1 MKISINW
8 LKEYVETNSQ
18 PEEISE
24 ILTNLGLEVEKLS
37 LFESVK
43 GGLNGVVAGKVL
55 ECGKHPDADRLKVT
69 SIDLGDNVISE
80 IVCGAPNIEKGQIVP
95 VAKVGCKI
103 YTSDGTEIKIKKSK
117 IRGVVSNGMVC
128 AEDEI
133 GLGQSHDGIMILD
146 SNIKPGTPISE
157 VFNLENDNILEIG
170 LTPNRSDAMS
180 HYGVA
185 RDLKA
190 FYDFKSIKSKLILPS
205 VNNFESVKLD
215 ENFKITIEDI
225 DKCPFYS
232 GLIIKNIKVGPSS
245 KELQNKLKSIGLKP
259 INNIVDITNFVMH
272 EIGQPLHAFD
282 LDKLECINVKSL
294 KSGAKFKTLDES
306 LIELDKE
313 DLMIC
318 SSNKPLCLA
327 GIYGGHESGVS
338 DSTTN
343 LFLESAIFDPVTIRK
358 SSKRHQLFTDASYR
372 YERGVDPEKV
382 IYALKRAAILIN
394 EDNPNSSVSDILVED
409 NLKLKTKDIYL
420 RYNKIDSVTGQNID
434 KDVITQILSSLD
446 FEIKNHNEEGL
457 NIVAPYY
464 RNDVYREI
472 DVIEEILR
480 VYGFNNIPVN
490 SKISMIIPEIGK
502 NKINKIESLISNN
515 LIGIGFNEIINNSIC
530 SPDTNEKFKKQV
542 VRLLNPQG
550 IELSNL
556 RASLIPNAL
565 ETIKHNYNRQ
575 NKNLKLFEIGNTYSL
590 DNETYIENKRLNIAV
605 TGKIFDENWISKY
618 SKNSFYYL
626 KGVTE
631 NLLTQLNISNI
642 RYEIS
647 NDELFEYK
655 LDIYSNKKH
664 IGFIG
669 EIISDYTQEFSL
681 EEKIHILNLD
691 LDQIKLKPL
700 NIKHQEL
707 SKFPS
712 SRRDLSMIL
721 NDDISFESIRDLAF
735 KLENKILLDVNL
747 FDEYKG
753 KNIEDNKKSFAIS
766 FTFND
771 SKKTLT
777 DKVIDKIMEKL
788 TEKYKTELG
797 AVIRDK

>member
-282 LDKLECINVKSL
+282 LDKLESINVKSL

-556 RASLIPNAL
+556 RASLIPSAL

-647 NDELFEYK
+647 NDKLFEYK
-655 LDIYSNKKH
+655 LDIYSYKKH

-681 EEKIHILNLD
+681 EQKIHILNLD

-700 NIKHQEL
+700 NIKYQEL

-721 NDDISFESIRDLAF
+721 NDDISFESIKDLAF

-753 KNIEDNKKSFAIS
+753 KNIEDNKKSFAVS

>member
-8 LKEYVETNSQ
+8 LKDYVETNSQ

-55 ECGKHPDADRLKVT
+55 QCEKHPDADRLKVT
-69 SIDLGDNVISE
+69 SIDLGDNEISE

-95 VAKVGCKI
+95 VAKVGSKI
-103 YTSDGTEIKIKKSK
+103 YTTEGTEIKIKKSK
-117 IRGVVSNGMVC
+117 IRGIVSNGMVC

-146 SNIKPGTPISE
+146 NDIKPGTPISE

-190 FYDFKSIKSKLILPS
+190 FYDFKSIKSKIVLPS
-205 VNNFESVKLD
+205 VNSFESVKLD
-215 ENFKITIEDI
+215 ENFKINIEDTV
-225 DKCPFYS
+225 KCPFYS
-232 GLIIKNIKVGPSS
+232 GLIIKNIKVGHSS

-259 INNIVDITNFVMH
+259 INNVVDITNFVMH

-282 LDKLECINVKSL
+282 LDKIENISVKSL
-294 KSGAKFKTLDES
+294 KSGTKFKTLDENI
-306 LIELDKE
+306 IELDKE

-318 SSNKPLCLA
+318 SSNKPLCL
-327 GIYGGHESGVS
+327 GGVYGGYESGVS

-382 IYALKRAAILIN
+382 LYALKRAAILIKEN
-394 EDNPNSSVSDILVED
+394 NPKSSSSDIIVED
-409 NLKLKTKDIYL
+409 NLKLETKDIYL
-420 RYNKIDSVTGQNID
+420 RYNKIDSVTGQKID

-446 FEIKNHNEEGL
+446 FEIKNHTEEGL
-457 NIVAPYY
+457 NIVAPNY
-464 RNDVYREI
+464 RCDVYREI

-490 SKISMIIPEIGK
+490 SKISMSMPEIGK
-502 NKINKIESLISNN
+502 NKINKIESIISNN

-530 SPDTNEKFKKQV
+530 SPGTNEKFKKEPV
-542 VRLLNPQG
+542 KLINPQG

-556 RASLIPNAL
+556 RNSLIPNAL
-565 ETIKHNYNRQ
+565 ESIKHNYNRQ
-575 NKNLKLFEIGNTYSL
+575 NRSLKLFEIGNIYFL
-590 DNETYIENKRLNIAV
+590 EDENYIENKRLNIAV
-605 TGKIFDENWISKY
+605 TGEIFKENWISKY
-618 SKNSFYYL
+618 SENNFYYL
-626 KGVTE
+626 KGVAE
-631 NLLTQLNISNI
+631 NLLRQLNISNI
-642 RYEIS
+642 RYEIN
-647 NDELFEYK
+647 NDDLFEYR
-655 LDIYSNKKH
+655 LNIYSNKKI
-664 IGFIG
+664 IGFLG
-669 EIISDYTQEFSL
+669 ELNSDYTQGFSL
-681 EEKIHILNLD
+681 EQKIHMLNID
-691 LDQIKLKPL
+691 LD
-700 NIKHQEL
+700 NIKMRSLNVKYQEL

-712 SRRDLSMIL
+712 SRRDLSMLL
-721 NDDISFESIRDLAF
+721 NDEISFDAIKELAF
-735 KLENKILLDVNL
+735 KLENKILIDVNL

-753 KNIEDNKKSFAIS
+753 KNIEDKKKSFAVS

-777 DKVIDKIMEKL
+777 DKVIDKIMMNL
-788 TEKYKTELG
+788 TDKYKTELG

>member
-8 LKEYVETNSQ
+8 LKEYLETNSQ

-69 SIDLGDNVISE
+69 SIDLGDNEISE

-103 YTSDGTEIKIKKSK
+103 YTSEGTEIKIKKSK

-146 SNIKPGTPISE
+146 NNIKPGTPISE

-205 VNNFESVKLD
+205 VNNFESVKLE
-215 ENFKITIEDI
+215 ENFKITIEDTE
-225 DKCPFYS
+225 KCPFYS

-245 KELQNKLKSIGLKP
+245 KELQNKLKSIGLKT

-282 LDKLECINVKSL
+282 LDKLEGINVKSL

-327 GIYGGHESGVS
+327 GIYGGYESGVS

-372 YERGVDPEKV
+372 YERGIDPEKV
-382 IYALKRAAILIN
+382 IYALKRAAILIK
-394 EDNPNSSVSDILVED
+394 EDNPNSSVSDILAED

-457 NIVAPYY
+457 NIVAPNY

-542 VRLLNPQG
+542 VTLLNPQG

-655 LDIYSNKKH
+655 LNIYSYKKH

-681 EEKIHILNLD
+681 EQKIHILNLD

-721 NDDISFESIRDLAF
+721 NDDISFESIEDLAF

-753 KNIEDNKKSFAIS
+753 KNIEDNKKSFAVS

>member
-69 SIDLGDNVISE
+69 SIDLGNNEISE

-215 ENFKITIEDI
+215 ENFRITIEDI

-232 GLIIKNIKVGPSS
+232 GMIIKNIKVGPSS

-259 INNIVDITNFVMH
+259 INNIVDVTNFVMH

-282 LDKLECINVKSL
+282 LDKLESINVKSL

-327 GIYGGHESGVS
+327 GIYGGYESGVS

-556 RASLIPNAL
+556 RASLIPSAL

-681 EEKIHILNLD
+681 EQKIHILNLD

-721 NDDISFESIRDLAF
+721 NDDISFESIKDLAF

-753 KNIEDNKKSFAIS
+753 KNIEDNKKSFAVS

>member
-282 LDKLECINVKSL
+282 LDKLESINVKSL

-542 VRLLNPQG
+542 VTLLNPQG

-605 TGKIFDENWISKY
+605 TGKIFDENWISNY
-618 SKNSFYYL
+618 SKNNFYYL
-626 KGVTE
+626 KGVTK

-655 LDIYSNKKH
+655 LDVYSNKKH

-681 EEKIHILNLD
+681 EQKIHILNLD

-721 NDDISFESIRDLAF
+721 NDDISFESIEDLAF

-753 KNIEDNKKSFAIS
+753 KNIEDNKKSFAVS

>member
-1 MKISINW
+1 VKISINW
-8 LKEYVETNSQ
+8 LKDYVETNSQ

-69 SIDLGDNVISE
+69 SIDLGNNEISE

-146 SNIKPGTPISE
+146 NNIKPGTPISE

-170 LTPNRSDAMS
+170 LTPNRSDAIS

-282 LDKLECINVKSL
+282 LDKLESINVKSL

-372 YERGVDPEKV
+372 YERGVDPEKI

-420 RYNKIDSVTGQNID
+420 RYNKIDSVTGLNID

-556 RASLIPNAL
+556 RASLIPSAL

-681 EEKIHILNLD
+681 EQKIHILNLD

-700 NIKHQEL
+700 NIKYQEL

-721 NDDISFESIRDLAF
+721 NDDISFESIKDLAF
-735 KLENKILLDVNL
+735 KLENKILLNVNL

-753 KNIEDNKKSFAIS
+753 KNIEDNKKSFAVS

>member
-8 LKEYVETNSQ
+8 LKEYLETNSQ

-69 SIDLGDNVISE
+69 SIDLGDNEISE

-103 YTSDGTEIKIKKSK
+103 YTSEGTEIKIKKSK

-133 GLGQSHDGIMILD
+133 GLGQSHDGIMILN

-225 DKCPFYS
+225 GKCPFYS

-245 KELQNKLKSIGLKP
+245 KELQNKLKSIGLKT

-282 LDKLECINVKSL
+282 LDKLEGINVKSL

-306 LIELDKE
+306 IIELDKE

-327 GIYGGHESGVS
+327 GIYGGYESGVS

-372 YERGVDPEKV
+372 YERGIDPEKV
-382 IYALKRAAILIN
+382 IYALKRAAILIK
-394 EDNPNSSVSDILVED
+394 EDNPNSSVSDILAED

-457 NIVAPYY
+457 NIVAPNY

-542 VRLLNPQG
+542 VTLLNPQG

-556 RASLIPNAL
+556 RVSLIPNAL

-590 DNETYIENKRLNIAV
+590 DNEAYIENKRLNIAV
-605 TGKIFDENWISKY
+605 TGKIFDENWISNY
-618 SKNSFYYL
+618 SKNNFYYL
-626 KGVTE
+626 KGVTK

-655 LDIYSNKKH
+655 LDVYSNKKH

-681 EEKIHILNLD
+681 EQKIHILNLD

-721 NDDISFESIRDLAF
+721 NDDISFESIEDLAF

-753 KNIEDNKKSFAIS
+753 KNIEDNKKSFAVS

>member
-282 LDKLECINVKSL
+282 LDKLESINVKSL

-655 LDIYSNKKH
+655 LDIYSYKKH

-681 EEKIHILNLD
+681 EQKIHILNLD

-721 NDDISFESIRDLAF
+721 NDDISFESIKDLAF

>member
-69 SIDLGDNVISE
+69 SIDLGDNEISE

-146 SNIKPGTPISE
+146 NNIKPGTPISE

-215 ENFKITIEDI
+215 ENFRITIEDI

-232 GLIIKNIKVGPSS
+232 GMIIKNIKVGPSS

-259 INNIVDITNFVMH
+259 INNIVDVTNFVMH

-282 LDKLECINVKSL
+282 LDKLESINVKSL

-327 GIYGGHESGVS
+327 GIYGGYESGVS

-556 RASLIPNAL
+556 RASLIPSAL

-681 EEKIHILNLD
+681 EQKIHILNLD

-721 NDDISFESIRDLAF
+721 NDDISFESIKDLAF

-753 KNIEDNKKSFAIS
+753 KNIEDNKKSFAVS

>member
-282 LDKLECINVKSL
+282 LDKLESINVKSL

-681 EEKIHILNLD
+681 EQKIHILNLD

-721 NDDISFESIRDLAF
+721 NDDISFESIKDLAF

>member
-170 LTPNRSDAMS
+170 LTPNRSDAIS

-232 GLIIKNIKVGPSS
+232 GMIIKNIKVGPSS
-245 KELQNKLKSIGLKP
+245 KELQNKLKSIGLKT

-282 LDKLECINVKSL
+282 LDKLESINVKSL

-306 LIELDKE
+306 IIELDKE

-327 GIYGGHESGVS
+327 GIYGGYESGVS

-394 EDNPNSSVSDILVED
+394 EDNPNSSVSDILAED

-420 RYNKIDSVTGQNID
+420 RYNKIDSVTWQNID

-542 VRLLNPQG
+542 VTLLNPQG

-590 DNETYIENKRLNIAV
+590 DNEAYIENKRLNIAV

-655 LDIYSNKKH
+655 LDVYSNKKH

-681 EEKIHILNLD
+681 EQKIHILNLD

-721 NDDISFESIRDLAF
+721 NDDISFESIKDLAF

-753 KNIEDNKKSFAIS
+753 KNIEDNKKSFAVS

>member
-8 LKEYVETNSQ
+8 LKEYLETNSQ

-69 SIDLGDNVISE
+69 SIDLGDNEISE

-103 YTSDGTEIKIKKSK
+103 YTSEGAEIKIKKSK

-146 SNIKPGTPISE
+146 NNIKPGTPISE

-205 VNNFESVKLD
+205 VNNFESVKLE
-215 ENFKITIEDI
+215 ENFKITIEDTE
-225 DKCPFYS
+225 KCPFYS

-245 KELQNKLKSIGLKP
+245 KELQNKLKSIGLKT

-282 LDKLECINVKSL
+282 LDKLEGINVKSL

-306 LIELDKE
+306 IIELDKE

-327 GIYGGHESGVS
+327 GIYGGYESGVS

-372 YERGVDPEKV
+372 YERGIDPEKV
-382 IYALKRAAILIN
+382 IYALKRAAILIK
-394 EDNPNSSVSDILVED
+394 EDNPNSSVSDILAED

-457 NIVAPYY
+457 NIVAPNY

-542 VRLLNPQG
+542 VTLLNPQG

-605 TGKIFDENWISKY
+605 TGKIFDENWISNY
-618 SKNSFYYL
+618 SKNNFYYL
-626 KGVTE
+626 KGVTK

-655 LDIYSNKKH
+655 LDVYSNKKH

-669 EIISDYTQEFSL
+669 EIISDYTKEFSL
-681 EEKIHILNLD
+681 EQNIHILNLD

-721 NDDISFESIRDLAF
+721 NDDISFESIEDLAF

-753 KNIEDNKKSFAIS
+753 KNIEDNKKSFAVS

>member
-69 SIDLGDNVISE
+69 SIDLGDNEISE

-215 ENFKITIEDI
+215 ENFKITIEDTE
-225 DKCPFYS
+225 KCPFYS

-282 LDKLECINVKSL
+282 LDKLESINVKSL

-306 LIELDKE
+306 IIELDKE

-327 GIYGGHESGVS
+327 GIYGGYESGVS

-372 YERGVDPEKV
+372 YERGIDPEKV
-382 IYALKRAAILIN
+382 IYALKRAAILIK

-457 NIVAPYY
+457 NIVAPKY

-530 SPDTNEKFKKQV
+530 SPETNEKFKKQV
-542 VRLLNPQG
+542 VKLLNPQG

-556 RASLIPNAL
+556 RVSLIPNAL

-590 DNETYIENKRLNIAV
+590 DNETYIENKRLNIAI

-631 NLLTQLNISNI
+631 NLLTQLNVSNV
-642 RYEIS
+642 RYEIT
-647 NDELFEYK
+647 NDKLFEYK
-655 LDIYSNKKH
+655 LDIYSNKRN

-681 EEKIHILNLD
+681 EQKIHILNLD
-691 LDQIKLKPL
+691 LNQIKLKPL

-721 NDDISFESIRDLAF
+721 NDDISFESIKDLAF

-753 KNIEDNKKSFAIS
+753 KNIEDNKKSFAVS

>member
-205 VNNFESVKLD
+205 VNNFESVKLED
-215 ENFKITIEDI
+215 NFKITIEDTE
-225 DKCPFYS
+225 KCPFYS

-282 LDKLECINVKSL
+282 LDKLESINVKSL
-294 KSGAKFKTLDES
+294 KSDAKFKTLDES
-306 LIELDKE
+306 IIELDKE

-327 GIYGGHESGVS
+327 GIYGGYESGVS

-556 RASLIPNAL
+556 RASLIPSAL

-631 NLLTQLNISNI
+631 NLLTQLNTSNI

-655 LDIYSNKKH
+655 LDVYSNKKH

-681 EEKIHILNLD
+681 EQKIHILNLD

-721 NDDISFESIRDLAF
+721 NDDISFESIKDLAF

-753 KNIEDNKKSFAIS
+753 KNIEDNKKSFAVS

>member
-8 LKEYVETNSQ
+8 LKDYVETNSQ

-55 ECGKHPDADRLKVT
+55 QCEKHPDADRLKVT
-69 SIDLGDNVISE
+69 SIDLGDNEISE

-95 VAKVGCKI
+95 VAKVGSKI
-103 YTSDGTEIKIKKSK
+103 YTTEGTEIKIKKSK
-117 IRGVVSNGMVC
+117 IRGIVSNGMVC

-146 SNIKPGTPISE
+146 NDIKPGTPISE

-190 FYDFKSIKSKLILPS
+190 FYDFKSIKSKIVLPS
-205 VNNFESVKLD
+205 VNSFESVKLD
-215 ENFKITIEDI
+215 ENFKINIEDTV
-225 DKCPFYS
+225 KCPFYS
-232 GLIIKNIKVGPSS
+232 GLIIKNIKVGHSS

-259 INNIVDITNFVMH
+259 INNVVDITNFVMH

-282 LDKLECINVKSL
+282 LDKIENISVKSL
-294 KSGAKFKTLDES
+294 KSGTKFKTLDENI
-306 LIELDKE
+306 IELDKE

-318 SSNKPLCLA
+318 SSNKPLCL
-327 GIYGGHESGVS
+327 GGVYGGYESGVS

-382 IYALKRAAILIN
+382 LYALKRAAILIKEN
-394 EDNPNSSVSDILVED
+394 NPKSSSSDIIVED
-409 NLKLKTKDIYL
+409 NLKLETKDIYL
-420 RYNKIDSVTGQNID
+420 RYNKIDSVTGQKID

-446 FEIKNHNEEGL
+446 FEIKNHTEEGL
-457 NIVAPYY
+457 NIVAPNY
-464 RNDVYREI
+464 RCDVYREI

-490 SKISMIIPEIGK
+490 SKISMSMPEIGK
-502 NKINKIESLISNN
+502 NKINKIESIISNN
-515 LIGIGFNEIINNSIC
+515 LVGIGFNEIINNSIC
-530 SPDTNEKFKKQV
+530 SPGTNEKFKKEPV
-542 VRLLNPQG
+542 KLINPQG

-556 RASLIPNAL
+556 RNSLIPNAL
-565 ETIKHNYNRQ
+565 ESIKHNYNRQ
-575 NKNLKLFEIGNTYSL
+575 NRSLKLFEIGNIYFL
-590 DNETYIENKRLNIAV
+590 EDENYIENKRLNIAV
-605 TGKIFDENWISKY
+605 TGEIFKENWISKY
-618 SKNSFYYL
+618 SKNNFYYL
-626 KGVTE
+626 KGVAE
-631 NLLTQLNISNI
+631 NLLRQLNISNI
-642 RYEIS
+642 RYEIN
-647 NDELFEYK
+647 NDDLFEYR
-655 LDIYSNKKH
+655 LNIYSNKKI
-664 IGFIG
+664 IGFLG
-669 EIISDYTQEFSL
+669 ELNSDYTQEFSL
-681 EEKIHILNLD
+681 EQKIHMLNID
-691 LDQIKLKPL
+691 LD
-700 NIKHQEL
+700 NIKMRSLNVKYQEL

-712 SRRDLSMIL
+712 SRRDLSMLL
-721 NDDISFESIRDLAF
+721 NDEISFDAIKELAF
-735 KLENKILLDVNL
+735 KLENKILIDVNL

-753 KNIEDNKKSFAIS
+753 KNIEDKKKSFAVS
-766 FTFND
+766 FIFND

-777 DKVIDKIMEKL
+777 DKVIDKIMMNL
-788 TEKYKTELG
+788 TDKYKTELG

>member
-69 SIDLGDNVISE
+69 SIDLGNNEISE

-282 LDKLECINVKSL
+282 LDKLESINVKSL

-556 RASLIPNAL
+556 RASLIPSAL

-655 LDIYSNKKH
+655 LDIYSYKKH

-681 EEKIHILNLD
+681 EQKIHILNLD

-721 NDDISFESIRDLAF
+721 NDDISFESIKDLAF

-753 KNIEDNKKSFAIS
+753 KNIEDNKKSFAVS

>member
-215 ENFKITIEDI
+215 DNFKITIEDT
-225 DKCPFYS
+225 KECPFYS
-232 GLIIKNIKVGPSS
+232 GLIIKNIKVGSSS

-282 LDKLECINVKSL
+282 LDKLESINVKSL

-306 LIELDKE
+306 IIELDKE

-327 GIYGGHESGVS
+327 GIYGGYESGVS

-382 IYALKRAAILIN
+382 IYALKRAAILIK

-457 NIVAPYY
+457 NIVAPNY
-464 RNDVYREI
+464 RKDVYREI

-556 RASLIPNAL
+556 RVSLIPNAL

-605 TGKIFDENWISKY
+605 TGEIFDENWISKY

-631 NLLTQLNISNI
+631 NLLTQLNVSNI
-642 RYEIS
+642 RYEITK
-647 NDELFEYK
+647 DELFEYK
-655 LDIYSNKKH
+655 LDVYSNKKH

-681 EEKIHILNLD
+681 EQKIHIFNLD
-691 LDQIKLKPL
+691 LNQIKLKPL
-700 NIKHQEL
+700 NIKYQEL
-707 SKFPS
+707 TKFPS

-721 NDDISFESIRDLAF
+721 NDDISFESIKDLAF

-788 TEKYKTELG
+788 IEKYKTEVG

>member
-1 MKISINW
+1 VKISINW

-69 SIDLGDNVISE
+69 SIDLGNNEISE

-117 IRGVVSNGMVC
+117 IRGIVSNGMVC

-146 SNIKPGTPISE
+146 NDIKPGTPISE

-215 ENFKITIEDI
+215 ENFRITIEDI

-232 GLIIKNIKVGPSS
+232 GMIIKNIKVGPSS

-259 INNIVDITNFVMH
+259 INNIVDVTNFVMH

-282 LDKLECINVKSL
+282 LDKLESINVKSL
-294 KSGAKFKTLDES
+294 KSGAKFKTLDEN

-327 GIYGGHESGVS
+327 GIYGGYESGVS

-556 RASLIPNAL
+556 RASLIPSAL

-647 NDELFEYK
+647 NDKLFEYK
-655 LDIYSNKKH
+655 LDIYSYKKH

-681 EEKIHILNLD
+681 EQKIHILNLD

-721 NDDISFESIRDLAF
+721 NDDISFESIKDLAF

-753 KNIEDNKKSFAIS
+753 KNIEDNKKSFAVS

>member
-69 SIDLGDNVISE
+69 SIDLGDNEISE

-103 YTSDGTEIKIKKSK
+103 YTSEGTEIKIKKSK

-146 SNIKPGTPISE
+146 NNIKPGTPISE

-170 LTPNRSDAMS
+170 LTPNRSDAIS

-245 KELQNKLKSIGLKP
+245 KELQNKLKSIGLKT

-282 LDKLECINVKSL
+282 LDKLESINVKSL

-457 NIVAPYY
+457 NIVAPNY

-556 RASLIPNAL
+556 RASLIPSAL

-590 DNETYIENKRLNIAV
+590 DNEAYIENKRLNIAV

-681 EEKIHILNLD
+681 EQKIHILNLD

-721 NDDISFESIRDLAF
+721 NDDISFESIKDLAF

-753 KNIEDNKKSFAIS
+753 KNIEDNKKSFAVS

>member
-8 LKEYVETNSQ
+8 LKEYLETNSQ

-69 SIDLGDNVISE
+69 SIDLGDNEISE

-103 YTSDGTEIKIKKSK
+103 YTSEGTEIKIKKSK

-146 SNIKPGTPISE
+146 NNIKPGTPISE

-205 VNNFESVKLD
+205 VNNFESVKLE
-215 ENFKITIEDI
+215 ENFKITIEDTE
-225 DKCPFYS
+225 KCPFYS

-245 KELQNKLKSIGLKP
+245 KELQNKLKSIGLKT

-282 LDKLECINVKSL
+282 LDKLEGINVKSL

-306 LIELDKE
+306 IIELDKE

-327 GIYGGHESGVS
+327 GIYGGYESGVS

-372 YERGVDPEKV
+372 YERGIDPEKV
-382 IYALKRAAILIN
+382 IYALKRAAILIK
-394 EDNPNSSVSDILVED
+394 EDNPNSSVSDILAED

-457 NIVAPYY
+457 NIVAPNY

-590 DNETYIENKRLNIAV
+590 DNEAYIENKRLNIAV
-605 TGKIFDENWISKY
+605 TGKIFDENWISNY
-618 SKNSFYYL
+618 SKNNFYYL
-626 KGVTE
+626 KGVTK

-655 LDIYSNKKH
+655 LDVYSNKKH

-681 EEKIHILNLD
+681 EQKIHILNLD

-721 NDDISFESIRDLAF
+721 NDDISFESIEDLAF

-753 KNIEDNKKSFAIS
+753 KNIEDNKKSFAVS

>member
-282 LDKLECINVKSL
+282 LDKLESINVKSL

-556 RASLIPNAL
+556 RASLIPSAL

-655 LDIYSNKKH
+655 LDIYSYKKH

-669 EIISDYTQEFSL
+669 EIISDYTQEFSI
-681 EEKIHILNLD
+681 EQKIHILNLD

-721 NDDISFESIRDLAF
+721 NDDISFESIKDLAF

-753 KNIEDNKKSFAIS
+753 KNIEDNKKSFAVS

>member
-157 VFNLENDNILEIG
+157 VFNLENDNIIEIG

-282 LDKLECINVKSL
+282 LDKLESINVKSL

-420 RYNKIDSVTGQNID
+420 RYNKIDSVTGQNIE

-556 RASLIPNAL
+556 RASLIPSAL

-647 NDELFEYK
+647 NDKLFEYK
-655 LDIYSNKKH
+655 LDIYSYKKH

-681 EEKIHILNLD
+681 EQKIHILNLD

-721 NDDISFESIRDLAF
+721 NDDISFESIKDLAF

-753 KNIEDNKKSFAIS
+753 KNIEDNKKSFAVS

>member
-8 LKEYVETNSQ
+8 LKDYVETNSQ

-55 ECGKHPDADRLKVT
+55 QCEKHPDADRLKVT
-69 SIDLGDNVISE
+69 SIDLGDNEISE

-95 VAKVGCKI
+95 VAKVGSKI
-103 YTSDGTEIKIKKSK
+103 YTTEGTEIKIKKSK
-117 IRGVVSNGMVC
+117 IRGIVSNGMVC

-146 SNIKPGTPISE
+146 NDIKPGTPISE

-190 FYDFKSIKSKLILPS
+190 FYDFKSIKSKIVLPS
-205 VNNFESVKLD
+205 VNSFESVKLD
-215 ENFKITIEDI
+215 ENFKINIEDTV
-225 DKCPFYS
+225 KCPFYS
-232 GLIIKNIKVGPSS
+232 GLIIKNIKVGHSS

-259 INNIVDITNFVMH
+259 INNVVDITNFVMH

-282 LDKLECINVKSL
+282 LDKIENISVKSL
-294 KSGAKFKTLDES
+294 KSGTKFKTLDENI
-306 LIELDKE
+306 IELDKE

-318 SSNKPLCLA
+318 SSNKPLCL
-327 GIYGGHESGVS
+327 GGVYGGYESGVS

-382 IYALKRAAILIN
+382 LYALKRAAILIKEN
-394 EDNPNSSVSDILVED
+394 NPKSSSSDIIVED
-409 NLKLKTKDIYL
+409 NLKLETKDIYL
-420 RYNKIDSVTGQNID
+420 RYNKIDSVTGQKID

-446 FEIKNHNEEGL
+446 FEIKNHTEEGL
-457 NIVAPYY
+457 NIVAPNY
-464 RNDVYREI
+464 RCDVYREI

-490 SKISMIIPEIGK
+490 SKISMSMPEIGK
-502 NKINKIESLISNN
+502 NKINKIESIISNN

-530 SPDTNEKFKKQV
+530 SPGTNEKFKKEPV
-542 VRLLNPQG
+542 KLINPQG

-556 RASLIPNAL
+556 RNSLIPNTL
-565 ETIKHNYNRQ
+565 ESIKHNYNRQ
-575 NKNLKLFEIGNTYSL
+575 NRSLKLFEIGNIYFL
-590 DNETYIENKRLNIAV
+590 EDENYIENKRLNIAV
-605 TGKIFDENWISKY
+605 TGEIFKENWISKY
-618 SKNSFYYL
+618 SKNNFYYI
-626 KGVTE
+626 KGVAE
-631 NLLTQLNISNI
+631 NLLRQLNISNI
-642 RYEIS
+642 RYEIN
-647 NDELFEYK
+647 NDDLFEYR
-655 LDIYSNKKH
+655 LNIYSNKKI
-664 IGFIG
+664 IGFLG
-669 EIISDYTQEFSL
+669 ELNSDYTQEFSL
-681 EEKIHILNLD
+681 EQKIHMLNID
-691 LDQIKLKPL
+691 LDNIKMRSL
-700 NIKHQEL
+700 NVKHQEL

-712 SRRDLSMIL
+712 SRRDLSMLL
-721 NDDISFESIRDLAF
+721 NDEISFDAIKELAF
-735 KLENKILLDVNL
+735 KLENKILIDVNL

-753 KNIEDNKKSFAIS
+753 KNIEDKKKSFAVS
-766 FTFND
+766 FIFND

-777 DKVIDKIMEKL
+777 DKVIDKIMMNL
-788 TEKYKTELG
+788 TDKYKTELG